1 LFSGYEMDT
10 EWGDLEEECKYAPR
24 LEAAGQ
30 GERGETTG
38 GVGRRTGEKK
48 LGDTSANL
56 GRRRRKSL
64 NWVVLGWKILPVVMV
79 LSRRMM

>member
-1 LFSGYEMDT
+1 MRWTRSG
-10 EWGDLEEECKYAPR
+10 EWGDLEEECKYAARDWKLPVKEKEVR
-24 LEAAGQ
+24 QLW
-30 GERGETTG
+30 
-38 GVGRRTGEKK
+38 RRPENWRKK